1 MPIRIVATK
10 GAGLFG
16 AGLFGV
22 ALVGVALMGV
32 ALMGMAQFRR
42 RPGGQLTVAP
52 VPILRNRGGRIH
64 PSCHTRHPQLTAG
77 PTSEPDRWSIE
88 PAATGSMEH

>member
-10 GAGLFG
+10 GTGLFG

-32 ALMGMAQFRR
+32 AQFRR

-64 PSCHTRHPQLTAG
+64 LSCHTRH
-77 PTSEPDRWSIE
+77 S
-88 PAATGSMEH
+88 